1 MALDRSVPNSVHTE
15 HLSVLLTARIFT
27 NSEITESG
35 TDNHSCCFF
44 LFFFSLN
51 MDERFEQKQ
60 FSSYVCS

>member
-35 TDNHSCCFF
+35 TDDHSCCFF
-44 LFFFSLN
+44 FA
-51 MDERFEQKQ
+51 
-60 FSSYVCS
+60 